1 MQKAKITKVQSYL
14 RKPTTQGF
22 LKAAQQLVVILEDG
36 KLEEKDFFQKIHQGL
51 VDLYSAGHQLEEIS
65 FSIPY
70 NRNVKWLKR
79 QRWYGLYEHKY
90 ASLASKYLKDYY
102 YLEVFNPICSY
113 DEDGVFHPKVPDDSV
128 GPASLID
135 DIGDIYDDL
144 KSELEFIKIF
154 NTNMS
159 TGIALESL
167 KWGFTLHWGNHCI
180 DALRCLHYLF
190 ARRDLKER

>member
-1 MQKAKITKVQSYL
+1 MQKAKITKVRSNL

-22 LKAAQQLVVILEDG
+22 LKAAQQLVEILEDE
-36 KLEEKDFFQKIHQGL
+36 KLEEKDFFQKMHKGL
-51 VDLYSAGHQLEEIS
+51 SDLYSAGLQLEEAC

-70 NRNVKWLKR
+70 TRKVKWLKR

-90 ASLASKYLKDYY
+90 ASLASKYLKDHY
-102 YLEVFNPICSY
+102 YLEVFDPICSY
-113 DEDGVFHPKVPDDSV
+113 DDDGVFHSKVPDNSV

-144 KSELEFIKIF
+144 KTELEFLKKY
-154 NTNMS
+154 NTNVAA
-159 TGIALESL
+159 GIALESL
-167 KWGFTLHWGNHCI
+167 KWGFTVHWGNHCI
-180 DALRCLHYLF
+180 NALRCLHYLL